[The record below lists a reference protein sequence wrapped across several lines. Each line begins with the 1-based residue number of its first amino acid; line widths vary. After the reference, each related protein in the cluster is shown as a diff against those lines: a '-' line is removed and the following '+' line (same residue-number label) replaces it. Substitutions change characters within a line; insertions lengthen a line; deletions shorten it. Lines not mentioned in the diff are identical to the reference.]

1 MQRFA
6 NLPFKQKLLWL
17 TIASSATALLLAM
30 LGFVFTDL
38 LEFRRAMPRDL
49 EILAR
54 IIADNGRAPLAF
66 NDARF
71 ARETLLSSL
80 AAHPRITRAALYDAE
95 GKLFADY
102 ARAGLANDPLPE
114 PQKAGFAFG
123 RGCLNLFQPVRDG
136 QNMVGTVYL
145 QSDLEDLY
153 GQLRTDLFV
162 TLGVMVISLSGSFF
176 VGLWLLRFLARP
188 LEALAQ
194 TAQAVVARTDY
205 SLRARKFA
213 NDELG
218 TLTEMFNQML
228 AQIQTRDDALQ
239 AARNELEHRVEE
251 RTRELRNS
259 EQSYRNQF
267 ANNSAV
273 MMLLD
278 PADGAILDANAA
290 ALSFYGFPRER
301 LLAMRITEI
310 NILPA
315 AAVFQGMASVP
326 LGQGSQFQFQHR
338 LADSSLRDVEVSVSR
353 IQTGGRMVLH
363 SIVQDITER
372 KRAEQDLRIEREN
385 LKAVFSA
392 APVGMLLLDEETMI
406 VDSNA
411 VIAKLVSKH
420 PDQIIHQRAGGGL
433 GCVHSLEDEKG
444 CGFSADCPKCPLREG
459 VLHVLGAGT
468 SVRGAEIQLTLMSN
482 GREHSPWLSV
492 NAEPLTLN
500 GRKHVLV
507 ALDDITARKEAEAKL
522 LEINRR
528 LETTTA
534 RANEMAIQA
543 ELANV
548 AKSEFL
554 ANMSHEIRT
563 PMNGVLGMVGLL
575 QDTNLT
581 ADQRR
586 YARLARASGEVLLA
600 LLNDILDLSKIEAR
614 RLELE
619 AVDFS
624 LHVLLDDFAEMM
636 ALRAHEKGLLLGCV
650 VAPDVPSTL
659 QGDPGRL
666 RQILINLTGNAIKFT
681 AQGEIIIRVTLV
693 SETPGEVRLRFT
705 VHDTGIGIPADKRG
719 RLFAKF
725 SQVDS
730 STTRTYGGT
739 GLGLAISKQLAEL
752 MGGEIGVQSEAGNG
766 SEFWFTVRLVKAAAR
781 EPGSEPAPVDLSGVR
796 VLVVDDHPINREI
809 LLALLKCWGLRASE
823 AADGPA
829 ALLELTRAKAAEDP
843 FAIAILDMQMPGM
856 DGRSLGRAIKSHPR
870 LQSTRLVMLTS
881 LGQLGSDQ
889 RMEEV
894 GFVATLSKPVRR
906 QQLRNVLEAAISGKQ
921 VTIMQADSTSGFALT
936 RALGHA
942 RILVAED
949 DTTNQQV
956 MVGILKKL
964 GLRAEVAANGAE
976 AVQALETIPYDLVLM
991 DVQMPEMDGLEATRQ
1006 IRKSASE
1013 RQKAKGNRNKKE
1025 GKAEGKQSSA
1035 SLHIPI
1041 IAMTAHALQGDREK
1055 CLQAGM
1061 DDYLTKPVEVTALVA
1076 VLKKWLQPIGEGIQP
1091 MTCNTNDKAAASF
1104 CGEATLVF
1112 DRAALMG
1119 RVMNDKKLARVVIEG
1134 FLEDLP
1140 SQIAQ
1145 LKRYVAGGDA
1155 YRVEQQ
1161 AHKIKGAVAM
1171 MGGEALRAVTSAME
1185 QAAKIGNLAAVS
1197 SQLADL
1203 DSQFEALEAAMDHE
1217 I

>member
-1 MQRFA
+1 MVTSPSRKR
-6 NLPFKQKLLWL
+6 LPLLVIL
-17 TIASSATALLLAM
+17 FYVGTSLLILLCAHISIKGTIDSM
-30 LGFVFTDL
+30 MTDGMRVRL
-38 LEFRRAMPRDL
+38 NSVIEQ
-49 EILAR
+49 
-54 IIADNGRAPLAF
+54 
-66 NDARF
+66 
-71 ARETLLSSL
+71 L
-80 AAHPRITRAALYDAE
+80 AALDQRLEGTGMVEAYGPQFKEEALRRFDATRA
-95 GKLFADY
+95 
-102 ARAGLANDPLPE
+102 
-114 PQKAGFAFG
+114 
-123 RGCLNLFQPVRDG
+123 RDG
-136 QNMVGTVYL
+136 NQ
-145 QSDLEDLY
+145 
-153 GQLRTDLFV
+153 
-162 TLGVMVISLSGSFF
+162 
-176 VGLWLLRFLARP
+176 LLRAFILDSSGQVVSSKPGDSEP
-188 LEALAQ
+188 LSVPGLIGQ
-194 TAQAVVARTDY
+194 VVARKT
-205 SLRARKFA
+205 
-213 NDELG
+213 G
-218 TLTEMFNQML
+218 
-228 AQIQTRDDALQ
+228 
-239 AARNELEHRVEE
+239 ELEYMDHGVKRW
-251 RTRELRNS
+251 
-259 EQSYRNQF
+259 
-267 ANNSAV
+267 
-273 MMLLD
+273 
-278 PADGAILDANAA
+278 AIFSTFEKWHWIVFYTMPMKDKYANAY
-290 ALSFYGFPRER
+290 ALDLQVGVIILGVT
-301 LLAMRITEI
+301 LLATFIGYWVVNFVVVRPMHKA
-310 NILPA
+310 NAHL
-315 AAVFQGMASVP
+315 
-326 LGQGSQFQFQHR
+326 
-338 LADSSLRDVEVSVSR
+338 
-353 IQTGGRMVLH
+353 
-363 SIVQDITER
+363 
-372 KRAEQDLRIEREN
+372 EQ
-385 LKAVFSA
+385 A
-392 APVGMLLLDEETMI
+392 
-406 VDSNA
+406 
-411 VIAKLVSKH
+411 
-420 PDQIIHQRAGGGL
+420 
-433 GCVHSLEDEKG
+433 
-444 CGFSADCPKCPLREG
+444 
-459 VLHVLGAGT
+459 
-468 SVRGAEIQLTLMSN
+468 
-482 GREHSPWLSV
+482 
-492 NAEPLTLN
+492 
-500 GRKHVLV
+500 
-507 ALDDITARKEAEAKL
+507 
-522 LEINRR
+522 
-528 LETTTA
+528 TA
-534 RANEMAIQA
+534 RANELAVKA

-575 QDTNLT
+575 QDTELNPE
-581 ADQRR
+581 QRR
-586 YARLARASGEVLLA
+586 YAQLARTSGEVLLA

-614 RLELE
+614 KLELE
-619 AVDFS
+619 TVDFS
-624 LHVLLDDFAEMM
+624 LHSLLDDFTGMM

-991 DVQMPEMDGLEATRQ
+991 DVQMPEMDGLAATRQ
-1006 IRKSASE
+1006 IRTPLSAV
-1013 RQKAKGNRNKKE
+1013 RWHQ
-1025 GKAEGKQSSA
+1025 
-1035 SLHIPI
+1035 IPI
-1041 IAMTAHALQGDREK
+1041 IAMTAYAMQGDREK

-1061 DDYLTKPVEVTALVA
+1061 DGYITKPVEVPALIA
-1076 VLKKWLQPIGEGIQP
+1076 VLEKWLNPAGVDQRSPQAAIG
-1091 MTCNTNDKAAASF
+1091 ASNSATTTV
-1104 CGEATLVF
+1104 GEIPVF

-1119 RVMNDKKLARVVIEG
+1119 RVMNDETLARVVIEG
-1134 FLEDLP
+1134 FLGDVP
-1140 SQIAQ
+1140 GQIEQ
-1145 LKRYVAGGDA
+1145 LKRYAVAGEVCH
-1155 YRVEQQ
+1155 VEQQ

-1171 MGGEALRAVTSAME
+1171 MGGEALRAVAAAVE
-1185 QAAKIGNLAAVS
+1185 EAAKAGNLAAVS
-1197 SQLADL
+1197 VRMGEL
-1203 DSQFEALEAAMDHE
+1203 DARFEALKAAITHE